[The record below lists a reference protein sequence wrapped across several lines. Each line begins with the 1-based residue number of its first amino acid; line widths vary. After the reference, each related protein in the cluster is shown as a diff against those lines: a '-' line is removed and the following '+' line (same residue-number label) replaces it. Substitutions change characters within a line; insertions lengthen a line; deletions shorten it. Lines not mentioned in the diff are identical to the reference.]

1 MSLPSTRASTL
12 CVVDSSKRLDL
23 DPKFETVENAH
34 AAGKPLLERAPEA
47 ALARPSFESSKSAII
62 FFRILV
68 TSEGNK
74 NPWEYLNIQISNYI
88 IWK

>member
-1 MSLPSTRASTL
+1 MSLLSTRASTL
-12 CVVDSSKRLDL
+12 CVVDSSVRGGLYL

-34 AAGKPLLERAPEA
+34 AAGKPLLKTAFDVEPG
-47 ALARPSFESSKSAII
+47 RPGFDFSKSATI

-74 NPWEYLNIQISNYI
+74 NP
-88 IWK
+88 